1 MPQARCISFIDI
13 SIVLFWLPDES
24 ESLHV
29 VWFSGLVK
37 CLCDKQVFFS
47 ELCEFS
53 VATQFVCSVSGAV
66 RGSSIW
72 ICKHGMQPSLE
83 LKMGSFWPPCV
94 WNISVVK
101 IWSLAT
107 LSFVPA
113 RQYWIMVWTCV
124 RLHQV
129 LVFLIISESG
139 CWCFEHLVASIYW
152 TSWSR
157 LSEAI
162 VENCFCCMEPGV
174 RRLRRT
180 ALNKRRSKHPLEL
193 VGDRWRST
201 RWQLIEDPL
210 AVGVGICWHSMYVGQ
225 RLQGVILLEAK

>member
-1 MPQARCISFIDI
+1 MGSGHTYLTIISKTAHATSSVHIFYWYFNCI
-13 SIVLFWLPDES
+13 FWLPDES

-83 LKMGSFWPPCV
+83 LKMESFWPPWV

-101 IWSLAT
+101 ILSLAT
-107 LSFVPA
+107 LPFVPA
-113 RQYWIMVWTCV
+113 RQLISHCMDLYVSTK
-124 RLHQV
+124 
-129 LVFLIISESG
+129 FLCFWLFQRAG
-139 CWCFEHLVASIYW
+139 VDAWCFENLVLGCKYLLLILNLLISFIR
-152 TSWSR
+152 S
-157 LSEAI
+157 
-162 VENCFCCMEPGV
+162 NC
-174 RRLRRT
+174 
-180 ALNKRRSKHPLEL
+180 
-193 VGDRWRST
+193 
-201 RWQLIEDPL
+201 WQLLVLHGNRCSSFAAD
-210 AVGVGICWHSMYVGQ
+210 S
-225 RLQGVILLEAK
+225 AK

>member
-1 MPQARCISFIDI
+1 MGSGHTYLTIISKTAHATSSVHIFYWYFNCI
-13 SIVLFWLPDES
+13 FWLPDES

-113 RQYWIMVWTCV
+113 RHIESWYGLVYVSTKFLCFWLFQRADVDVLSIW
-124 RLHQV
+124 LQV
-129 LVFLIISESG
+129 FIELPDLVYQKQL
-139 CWCFEHLVASIYW
+139 
-152 TSWSR
+152 
-157 LSEAI
+157 
-162 VENCFCCMEPGV
+162 
-174 RRLRRT
+174 LRI
-180 ALNKRRSKHPLEL
+180 AFAAWNQ
-193 VGDRWRST
+193 VFVVCG
-201 RWQLIEDPL
+201 
-210 AVGVGICWHSMYVGQ
+210 GQ
-225 RLQGVILLEAK
+225 R